1 MSYEDR
7 LRFSLSLI
15 PVLFF
20 IYINCVMLVT
30 LKSKAAFREVSRYIL
45 FGHMLF
51 ADSLQMIWSM
61 VAYLIYTVKMYI
73 SNGLCVILLLLP
85 TITLRIAPLN
95 LAVMALERYAAICF
109 PLRHV
114 EISTMGI
121 IIIYTYFAIMVEAKS
136 VCSDKGKATKARNT
150 VLLHLIQL
158 GLSLSSFMVSE
169 SPDIRAER

>member
-1 MSYEDR
+1 MSYENR
-7 LRFSLSLI
+7 LRFSLSLVL
-15 PVLFF
+15 VLFF

-30 LKSKAAFREVSRYIL
+30 LKSKAAFREMSRYIL

-61 VAYLIYTVKMYI
+61 VSYLIYTVKMYI

-109 PLRHV
+109 PLRHT
-114 EISTMGI
+114 EISTRI
-121 IIIYTYFAIMVEAKS
+121 IIIYTYFAIMIEAKS
-136 VCSDKGKATKARNT
+136 VSSDKGKATKARNT

-169 SPDIRAER
+169 SPDIWAER